1 MTAKIKYIGQET
13 KYTVHIEQ
21 ESINNVVACLL
32 DDVSVKVEVQE

>member
-1 MTAKIKYIGQET
+1 MTVKIQYIGQET